1 MINLIEYKNHLG
13 SKFGALSLVK
23 LESIYLYII
32 EFLPFHTEFA
42 KTLEEINFIYSTKSA
57 QSQTRNDFSC
67 FDKFYLVLVNKLWE
81 LRLESEYFT
90 SSFCLKV
97 FELKYYLE
105 LKHRDRIWFG
115 RQEWSMTLCHGNI
128 RNSSLLWHLLTP
140 HTWANMNVHRLLH
153 RIPSIWSQQCCLRNR
168 SFVVASGA
176 SKGVFCKKIDQF
188 SPKTYNYS
196 HPHINTR
203 LFSKSSWVLSEVCK
217 Q

>member
-1 MINLIEYKNHLG
+1 MRVETWEWRFYIKILHHHFV
-13 SKFGALSLVK
+13 SKCLSWN
-23 LESIYLYII
+23 II
-32 EFLPFHTEFA
+32 WT
-42 KTLEEINFIYSTKSA
+42 
-57 QSQTRNDFSC
+57 
-67 FDKFYLVLVNKLWE
+67 
-81 LRLESEYFT
+81 
-90 SSFCLKV
+90 
-97 FELKYYLE
+97 

>member
-1 MINLIEYKNHLG
+1 MRVETWEWI
-13 SKFGALSLVK
+13 F
-23 LESIYLYII
+23 YII
-32 EFLPFHTEFA
+32 ILSQSVWV
-42 KTLEEINFIYSTKSA
+42 EILSE
-57 QSQTRNDFSC
+57 
-67 FDKFYLVLVNKLWE
+67 LWSIE
-81 LRLESEYFT
+81 IA
-90 SSFCLKV
+90 
-97 FELKYYLE
+97 
-105 LKHRDRIWFG
+105 IWFG

-168 SFVVASGA
+168 SFVLASGA

>member
-1 MINLIEYKNHLG
+1 MKILHHHFV
-13 SKFGALSLVK
+13 SKCLSWN
-23 LESIYLYII
+23 II
-32 EFLPFHTEFA
+32 WT
-42 KTLEEINFIYSTKSA
+42 
-57 QSQTRNDFSC
+57 
-67 FDKFYLVLVNKLWE
+67 
-81 LRLESEYFT
+81 
-90 SSFCLKV
+90 
-97 FELKYYLE
+97 

-140 HTWANMNVHRLLH
+140 HIWANMNVHRLLH

-188 SPKTYNYS
+188 SPKTYNYI

-217 Q
+217 HVNLPYFLI